1 MSNVGSVVT
10 VVSMLG
16 EVVGRLKEETE
27 TSVTLTDPRLF
38 VQQDQGAGF
47 APGVCMTGEKDPS
60 EITFNKS
67 VVLTVLLTHDDL
79 AKGWTSAIT
88 GIIL

>member
-1 MSNVGSVVT
+1 MKGEVVT

-47 APGVCMTGEKDPS
+47 APGVCMTGQKDPS

-79 AKGWTSAIT
+79 VKGWTSATT